1 MALLSPFK
9 YDADIRN
16 ELKADLK
23 KVKIDDTCLSEPEV
37 EKKIGALC
45 KWICST
51 PKITTL
57 RINTAKMTI
66 EAARLLIE
74 DLLKQDSKRCPT
86 LSLLPEIPEVIVIE
100 SWDTSV
106 KLDLEKYPNEI
117 IIDASCGSA
126 VLRGSHIFAPGVIG
140 IPYGLIV
147 NDKASVFADITG
159 HCKKGLTKR
168 YENENKIFVGNGIVK
183 QTREQL
189 FGPASECPSGIAVY
203 MTDVVSRIPQINDNA
218 RLKGNALLQNLPS
231 IICSR
236 VLNPQPGEMI
246 LDMCA
251 APGNKTTH
259 ISCLMKGK
267 GTLIAMEKN
276 KSKIERLKKNCE
288 EFAASNVKIV
298 CYDATKAVSDQP
310 NATVVDGPPFAEN
323 YFDRILLD
331 GPCSALGQ
339 RPQIR
344 NPITVAQLRS
354 YVPLQRKLFSAAAR
368 LLKPNGVLVYSTCTI
383 TVAENEGINSQ

>member
-168 YENENKIFVGNGIVK
+168 F
-183 QTREQL
+183 R
-189 FGPASECPSGIAVY
+189 
-203 MTDVVSRIPQINDNA
+203 VS
-218 RLKGNALLQNLPS
+218 KNLPS

-383 TVAENEGINSQ
+383 TVAENEGYVVEGLTEEQSNMLRRFGWESDTVGFFIAREDKEMTQDCSSFGFGF